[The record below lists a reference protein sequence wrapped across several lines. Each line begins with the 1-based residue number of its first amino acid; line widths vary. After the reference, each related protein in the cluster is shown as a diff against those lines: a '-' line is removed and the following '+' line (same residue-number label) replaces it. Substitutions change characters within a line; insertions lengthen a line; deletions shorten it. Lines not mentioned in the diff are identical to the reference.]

1 MYAWTP
7 VAAVGLLSDFH
18 VEATAFLHEIIR
30 AADCLRD
37 ASTFDGASALQLGP
51 RWRLL
56 RAIERCGGAPTF
68 SDLGRLL
75 DMSRQGA
82 REQALEA
89 AEAGVVELFPA
100 HDDRRALQVMLTP
113 AGRRA
118 LEAQRM
124 PRFRVAVHAAERARA
139 RRDAQHGARAARDQ
153 ATSRAL
159 REREAPR
166 AAMSARDAASAGHRL
181 AVEQRDQPAHVA
193 VDVPK
198 PRRRTRS
205 PSRSR

>member
-1 MYAWTP
+1 MDSRRRRRP
-7 VAAVGLLSDFH
+7 VEGDFH

-37 ASTFDGASALQLGP
+37 ADAFDGASALQLGP

-89 AEAGVVELFPA
+89 AETGVVELFPA

-124 PRFRVAVHAAERARA
+124 PDSVWLFTLLNGLDPAAMRGTEHVLRVI
-139 RRDAQHGARAARDQ
+139 Q
-153 ATSRAL
+153 ATPRAL
-159 REREAPR
+159 RRER
-166 AAMSARDAASAGHRL
+166 AAARSDGVRAETPRQRGIGSPLSRASN
-181 AVEQRDQPAHVA
+181 
-193 VDVPK
+193 
-198 PRRRTRS
+198 PRTWR
-205 PSRSR
+205 